1 MTMTLTKSHAAAVA
15 LLVAVVAYERFLALP
30 VGIHLLTVTGF
41 HAFVSTYQFSLAHP
55 DVPALAGTAQ
65 AVQTLYTP
73 VFRIIGGLP
82 LALVALII
90 AARLYLAKKSLF
102 NRTTE

>member
-1 MTMTLTKSHAAAVA
+1 MALAKSSTVAVA

-65 AVQTLYTP
+65 AVQTLYGA
-73 VFRIIGGLP
+73 VVRAVGGLP
-82 LALVALII
+82 LVVVLAVAWAVWTSRGTNAL
-90 AARLYLAKKSLF
+90 AR
-102 NRTTE
+102 TEA